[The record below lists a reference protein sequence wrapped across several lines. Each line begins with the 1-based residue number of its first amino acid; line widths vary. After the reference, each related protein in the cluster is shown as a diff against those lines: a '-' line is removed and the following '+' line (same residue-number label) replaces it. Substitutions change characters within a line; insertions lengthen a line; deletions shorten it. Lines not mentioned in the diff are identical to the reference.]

1 MLMTTTPILQNRDI
15 DQYLGVVSSEVILG
29 ANVIRDIFAGFRD
42 FFGGRSNAYEEVL
55 VEAKKQAMDELQR
68 RASQLGAD
76 AVIGIDLDFQTVGD
90 RGGML
95 MVAVSGTAVK
105 LK

>member
-55 VEAKKQAMDELQR
+55 VKAKKQAMDELQR
-68 RASQLGAD
+68 RASELGAD
-76 AVIGIDLDFQTVGD
+76 AIIGIDLDFQTVGD
-90 RGGML
+90 HGGML
-95 MVAVSGTAVK
+95 MVAASGTAVK

>member
-1 MLMTTTPILQNRDI
+1 MLMTTTHTLQDRRI
-15 DQYLGVVSSEVILG
+15 EQYLGVVSSEVILG

-42 FFGGRSNAYEEVL
+42 FFGGRSAAYEEVL
-55 VEAKKQAMDELQR
+55 IEAKKQAMGELER
-68 RASQLGAD
+68 RALEMGAN

-95 MVAVSGTAVK
+95 MVAASGTAVIVN
-105 LK
+105 

>member
-1 MLMTTTPILQNRDI
+1 MTTTHMLQGKEVESYI
-15 DQYLGVVSSEVILG
+15 GIVSAEVILG

-55 VEAKKQAMDELQR
+55 IEAKKQALAELES
-68 RASQLGAD
+68 RAAALGAN

-95 MVAVSGTAVK
+95 MVAASGTAVK
-105 LK
+105 IA

>member
-1 MLMTTTPILQNRDI
+1 MLMTTTPLLQNRDI

-68 RASQLGAD
+68 RAVELEAD

-95 MVAVSGTAVK
+95 MVAASGTAVK